1 MAHMV
6 AGSIGKM
13 ALKQGLKLGAKNA
26 ASSVASSAAGGGG
39 LKAAA
44 GNFLKTPT
52 ADGMTRGQKGFNWL
66 MPVGVFLVGL
76 VIIGA
81 GYWLM
86 FVKNKKYTRKQR
98 SEVPPSPMSNARVSR
113 VQPNYERMFTNN
125 PGQNKYRRQLSVGG
139 DEYGGYYGHNPAGF
153 SQSEENYV
161 HPMNNHS
168 TVQKPQFYLKN
179 PGNNNLNVLSEMTMS
194 TDPELDEEVYDD
206 MMNNLMAKD
215 DRIKARRKARMSK
228 SIQNGNYNV
237 GHINQVSEINTA
249 SSLSASNNFQGPF
262 GTNGGERLMQSYI
275 QPIEKRGVNA
285 DALNFASITK

>member
-6 AGSIGKM
+6 AGGIGKM
-13 ALKQGLKLGAKNA
+13 ALKAGAKRMAVN
-26 ASSVASSAAGGGG
+26 AAGGGG

-52 ADGMTRGQKGFNWL
+52 AGGMTRGQKGFNWL
-66 MPVGVFLVGL
+66 LYGGVGLVGL
-76 VIIGA
+76 VILGA
-81 GYWLM
+81 VYWLVFM
-86 FVKNKKYTRKQR
+86 KNKKDTRKQR

-113 VQPNYERMFTNN
+113 QEPIEKMFTNK
-125 PGQNKYRRQLSVGG
+125 PGQNRYRRQLSTGG
-139 DEYGGYYGHNPAGF
+139 DEYGGYYGQNPAGF
-153 SQSEENYV
+153 SQSEQNYV

-179 PGNNNLNVLSEMTMS
+179 PGNNSLNVLSETTMS
-194 TDPELDEEVYDD
+194 NDPDLAEEVYDD
-206 MMNNLMAKD
+206 MVNNLMAKD
-215 DRIKARRKARMSK
+215 YRRKARMSK
-228 SIQNGNYNV
+228 SIKSGEYNV

-249 SSLSASNNFQGPF
+249 SSLSASNDFQGPF

-285 DALNFASITK
+285 DALNFSSITK